1 MVVAI
6 MIVTILIIIIIMMMM
21 MRIIVVVVVI
31 VVVMNIRIIANNDE
45 NSITGL
51 AKDLCIIFLKKRH
64 CKTNF
69 TVISKY

>member
-6 MIVTILIIIIIMMMM
+6 MIVTILIIIIMMMMM
-21 MRIIVVVVVI
+21 MRIIV

>member
-1 MVVAI
+1 
-6 MIVTILIIIIIMMMM
+6 